1 LKGVSVAR
9 RKRVNPPAVTTS
21 RRRLSPACAP
31 RQQAPSCER
40 LVEPEL
46 LADHHHAGMA
56 SGAETG
62 DELAEERVQPV
73 AIDCHDA
80 LLMLAMQDA
89 QGYAW
94 PWHGAIRETA

>member
-1 LKGVSVAR
+1 
-9 RKRVNPPAVTTS
+9 
-21 RRRLSPACAP
+21 
-31 RQQAPSCER
+31 
-40 LVEPEL
+40 
-46 LADHHHAGMA
+46 MA